1 MEIVFAAAAT
11 TAGLVVAGV
20 ELTKRT
26 GLRSRWAPVAALV
39 WGQVIAWLLA
49 WAGLLGLAAGRPA
62 ETILTGLVA
71 AFVASG
77 VYSQAK
83 TVATASV
90 VLLLPVAAGL
100 ALAA

>member
-1 MEIVFAAAAT
+1 MEIVFAAAAVA
-11 TAGLVVAGV
+11 AGLTVAGV

-26 GLRSRWAPVAALV
+26 GLPSRWAPLAALA
-39 WGQVIAWLLA
+39 WGQAIAWLLA

-71 AFVASG
+71 AFAASG

-83 TVATASV
+83 AM
-90 VLLLPVAAGL
+90 AA
-100 ALAA
+100 

>member
-1 MEIVFAAAAT
+1 MEIVFAAAAAAT
-11 TAGLVVAGV
+11 GLTVAGV

-26 GLRSRWAPVAALV
+26 GLRSRWAPFAALV
-39 WGQVIAWLLA
+39 WGQIIAWLLA
-49 WAGLLGLAAGRPA
+49 WAALLDLTTRRPA
-62 ETILTGLVA
+62 EVLLTGLVA
-71 AFVASG
+71 AFAASG